1 MPTLQGKAS
10 LKIPSGTQSGTVFRL
25 RGHGMPHI
33 RTSRKGDQ
41 MIRISIE
48 VPKRLTK
55 VQRLRLEEYAEAS
68 GDPANPVS
76 ASFTDKVKRFF
87 EE

>member
-1 MPTLQGKAS
+1 
-10 LKIPSGTQSGTVFRL
+10 
-25 RGHGMPHI
+25 
-33 RTSRKGDQ
+33 

-55 VQRLRLEEYAEAS
+55 DQRQKLEEYAEAS